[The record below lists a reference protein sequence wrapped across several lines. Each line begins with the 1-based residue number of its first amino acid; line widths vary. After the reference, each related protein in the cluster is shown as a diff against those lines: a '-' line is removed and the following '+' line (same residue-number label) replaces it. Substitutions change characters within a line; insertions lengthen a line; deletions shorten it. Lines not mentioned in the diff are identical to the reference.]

1 MECLRLQCN
10 FRRVLI
16 GFQEVLKRKQSPG
29 LPAHHRLEEP
39 YEKTQHEIANASQ
52 RQQHRLWVSYTLQ
65 WEIGGVHAHGSLRC
79 VLMCKDSESLPPT
92 NSVLKVKDLLYK
104 KESKEKMKGNKRNG
118 RS

>member
-16 GFQEVLKRKQSPG
+16 GFQKVLKRKQSPG
-29 LPAHHRLEEP
+29 LPAHHWLEEP

-52 RQQHRLWVSYTLQ
+52 RQQHRLWVNYTLQ

-92 NSVLKVKDLLYK
+92 NSVLKVRIYFT
-104 KESKEKMKGNKRNG
+104 KRSPK
-118 RS
+118 RR